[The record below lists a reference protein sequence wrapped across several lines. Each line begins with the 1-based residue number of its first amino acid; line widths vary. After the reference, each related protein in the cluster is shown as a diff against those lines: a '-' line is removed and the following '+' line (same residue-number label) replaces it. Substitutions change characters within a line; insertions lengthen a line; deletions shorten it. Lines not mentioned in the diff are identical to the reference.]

1 MIAGFM
7 EDRSSETDN
16 QHWFGWFKQF
26 CDRISGADK
35 AKDDSERRRV
45 RILFLL
51 LSTITPL
58 LIFTGNTERVVFE
71 FKSPHLWGTILVGLS
86 VLMLL
91 VSRAFRA
98 ERIVGVIFG
107 LWVLGLVA
115 TGPIYFGDAERLSLI
130 TLVLIPLIMGSVS
143 GATASLV
150 GSLSVILVYCAVLVS
165 AHLQQRDISDA
176 AVALASYS
184 SLSVVLCGV
193 LVSHFQR
200 HTEAEAKKLS
210 EDNARVHAIAMTD
223 PLTSCRNRRAF
234 QADMDNVS
242 NNAGS
247 AARPALFIMDLDRFK
262 QINDTFGHDVGD
274 EVLRTFSTRLRA
286 AVPSHAR
293 VYRLG
298 GDEFAILYP
307 HEPNQE
313 VLEQLADDI
322 KALSDYAIATDA
334 GDIDFDASIGIALS
348 DGSETSN
355 DQLYRQA
362 DNAAFAAKKIAGSAY
377 LVFNNQIDGQITR
390 EYEVEECLKVAIAKR
405 SIGIAFQPQFDLRS
419 GAIIS
424 FEALARWKD
433 PLLGKVSPAEFIQVA
448 EKTRLIEILDL
459 LIISTALRHASN
471 WLGESQH
478 VSVNVSARTLRS
490 TDFADHVLKHVRRNQ
505 LRPEQIEIEITE
517 TALIEN
523 WQASRAT
530 VATLRKAGVRIV
542 LDDFGIGY
550 SSLSYLA
557 EFPVQK
563 LKFDRSFLLKAC
575 EHSNSLIMQSIID
588 LAKAMNV
595 EMVAEGVE
603 TREQLALLRTLKC
616 RHGQGYLLGR
626 PIPAANMEK
635 FVERR
640 RRAA

>member
-1 MIAGFM
+1 M
-7 EDRSSETDN
+7 EDRSSETEN
-16 QHWFGWFKQF
+16 QHWFGWFKRL
-26 CDRISGADK
+26 CDVISGADK

-51 LSTITPL
+51 LTTVTPL

-71 FKSPHLWGTILVGLS
+71 FEPAYLWSISLVGLS
-86 VLMLL
+86 IFMLL
-91 VSRAFRA
+91 IARMFRV
-98 ERIVGVIFG
+98 ERTVGVIFG
-107 LWVLGLVA
+107 FWVLGIIA
-115 TGPIYFGDAERLSLI
+115 TSPLYFGDAERLALI

-143 GATASLV
+143 GATASLI
-150 GSLSVILVYCAVLVS
+150 GALSVVLVYCAVLVS
-165 AHLQQRDISDA
+165 AHLQQREISNA
-176 AVALASYS
+176 AIALASYS
-184 SLSVVLCGV
+184 SMSAVLCGI

-223 PLTSCRNRRAF
+223 SLTSCRNRRAF
-234 QADMDNVS
+234 QTDMDQIA

-307 HEPNQE
+307 HEPNQD
-313 VLEQLADDI
+313 VLEQIADDI
-322 KALSDYAIATDA
+322 KALSHDAIPTDA
-334 GDIDFDASIGIALS
+334 GDVDFDASIGIALS
-348 DGSETSN
+348 DGSQTSN

-405 SIGIAFQPQFDLRS
+405 SIGISFQPQFDLRS
-419 GAIIS
+419 GAITS

-459 LIISTALRHASN
+459 LIISTSLRHASN

-478 VSVNVSARTLRS
+478 ISVNVSARTLRS
-490 TDFADHVLKHVRRNQ
+490 KDFADHILKYVHRAQ

-523 WQASRAT
+523 WQASRET
-530 VATLRKAGVRIV
+530 VDKLREAGVRIV

-550 SSLSYLA
+550 SSLSYLS

-575 EHSNSLIMQSIID
+575 EQSNSLIMQSIID
-588 LAKAMNV
+588 LAKAMDV

-603 TREQLALLRTLKC
+603 TREQLLLLHSLKC